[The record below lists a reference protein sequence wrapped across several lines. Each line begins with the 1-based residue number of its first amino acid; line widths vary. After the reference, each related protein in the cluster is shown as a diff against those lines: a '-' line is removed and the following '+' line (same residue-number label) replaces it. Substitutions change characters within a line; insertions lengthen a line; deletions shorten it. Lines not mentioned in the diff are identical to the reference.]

1 MDDKEQ
7 KHIKKLAK
15 KFTQL
20 KTLKEKV
27 KFVEDN
33 PLIPVKKKSNSLWLL
48 YVCGLLICFLF
59 LVKLVGMWAVL
70 VPLAFLISLYF
81 N

>member
-33 PLIPVKKKSNSLWLL
+33 PLIPVKKNLIL
-48 YVCGLLICFLF
+48 YGFYMFLD
-59 LVKLVGMWAVL
+59 
-70 VPLAFLISLYF
+70 Y
-81 N
+81 